1 MPKIKVTTT
10 RRPWLASGPLEMGA
24 EILVTDDEAKV
35 LVDAGFAEI
44 IGEAA
49 PKRRAKPVNDPDVPL
64 DA

>member
-1 MPKIKVTTT
+1 VAGL
-10 RRPWLASGPLEMGA
+10 RSAGNGA
-24 EILVTDDEAKV
+24 EVLVTDEEAKK
-35 LVDAGFAEI
+35 LVDAGFAEV